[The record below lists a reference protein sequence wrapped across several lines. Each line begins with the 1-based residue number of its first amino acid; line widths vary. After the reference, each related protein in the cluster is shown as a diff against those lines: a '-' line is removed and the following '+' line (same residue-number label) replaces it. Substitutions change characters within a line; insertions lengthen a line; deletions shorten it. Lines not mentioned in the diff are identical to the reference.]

1 MVKSGGRAGPERA
14 THVGHQRFLLARF
27 SPLRNLRPSWVAS
40 ANLGTAARCPRP
52 PSTHDGRRFQ
62 MHAATARI
70 PQGAGRQAKNYADAS
85 ATHVSQPTYLP
96 VKRCAARPSTPKGV
110 GREAP
115 LTAAR
120 RSAKSLGRS
129 AGQGTSGNPSGGG
142 RECGRTCGFGV
153 HSLLAWSCGCGRPSA
168 ADHAHTPLEKETSG
182 VRSWSAAEG
191 LMGPGERDGCERG
204 AAGYRRGSGDC
215 GGGDEGK
222 TKAGRSG
229 DGLRLGVGW
238 WS

>member
-1 MVKSGGRAGPERA
+1 MGCFGQSWHRCAVPPASVNPRRTEVSDARSNRKDSPGR
-14 THVGHQRFLLARF
+14 
-27 SPLRNLRPSWVAS
+27 RPSGEELRRCFRHTRLPADLPAS
-40 ANLGTAARCPRP
+40 KAL
-52 PSTHDGRRFQ
+52 RR
-62 MHAATARI
+62 
-70 PQGAGRQAKNYADAS
+70 
-85 ATHVSQPTYLP
+85 
-96 VKRCAARPSTPKGV
+96 
-110 GREAP
+110 
-115 LTAAR
+115 AR

-142 RECGRTCGFGV
+142 RGCGRTCGFGV

-222 TKAGRSG
+222 TKAGRSVVL
-229 DGLRLGVGW
+229 LRLGVGW